1 MDSINSKNNVKV
13 RLTDERWRHIIEEH
27 SEMAG
32 YYYDVLET
40 IMEPDYI
47 YKGIH
52 EELFAVKEII
62 EKKFLVVVY
71 RELNTNDGFVITAF
85 LTKRKSQ
92 LDRRELLWQK

>member
-40 IMEPDYI
+40 ILKPDYI

-52 EELFAVKEII
+52 GELLAVKEII
-62 EKKFLVVVY
+62 EEKFLVVVY

-85 LTKRKSQ
+85 LTKRKKQ